1 LRVLTFPDFC
11 SARWLL
17 QPRVKFEEFRIIL
30 LSEGEMPVRQV
41 WMGTLI
47 AAVSLTWIVAPSRAT
62 SEGTAAP
69 APQEYQQLARD
80 IFKQLIEINTTDS
93 VGNVTTA
100 AEAMAKRLR
109 EAGFDE
115 KDLQIAGPRENKKN
129 LVVRY
134 HGSGVRKPVLFIG
147 HLDVVE
153 ARREDWSVD
162 PFVFLEKDGYFYG
175 RGTEDMKSGDALLM
189 ASFIRLKKEGYVP
202 DRDLILALTADEEGG
217 TANGVDWLLAKHR
230 DWIEAEYCINLDG
243 GEFEKDKD
251 KHLLA
256 GLQASEK
263 VYVDYQLESLNAG
276 GHSSVP
282 SPDNAIYHL
291 AGALSRLQNFAFP
304 VNMGEVTR
312 NYFLK
317 TAALSSGKSAANM
330 RAVAK
335 EPPDPSAVQQLSQV
349 PYFNSLLHTTCVATM
364 LAGGHAPNA
373 LPQMARANVNCRIIP
388 GEDPEEVRKMLET
401 VAADPKVSI
410 SIVPIKSADG
420 SLVRQVGVPPSP
432 LLPEVL
438 QAEEKTVHSVWP
450 DLPVVPTMSTGA
462 SDGRYLR
469 IAGIP
474 TYGIACM
481 FFELD
486 DNRAHGRDER
496 IGVKDFYDGVEIN
509 YQLIRN
515 LSSKN

>member
-1 LRVLTFPDFC
+1 M
-11 SARWLL
+11 WL
-17 QPRVKFEEFRIIL
+17 
-30 LSEGEMPVRQV
+30 G
-41 WMGTLI
+41 
-47 AAVSLTWIVAPSRAT
+47 AAGIAT
-62 SEGTAAP
+62 STWFSALSPAAGEASAL
-69 APQEYQQLARD
+69 APQEYQRLAHD

-93 VGNVTTA
+93 VGNVTSA
-100 AEAMAKRLR
+100 ADAMAKRLR
-109 EAGFDE
+109 EVGFE
-115 KDLQIAGPRENKKN
+115 GKDMQIAGPRENKKN

-134 HGSGVRKPVLFIG
+134 RGSGMRKPVLFIG

-153 ARREDWSVD
+153 ARREDWTVD
-162 PFVFLEKDGYFYG
+162 PFIFLEKDGYFYG
-175 RGTEDMKSGDALLM
+175 RGTEDMKSGDALLIT
-189 ASFIRLKKEGYVP
+189 SFIRLKKEGYVP

-217 TANGVDWLLAKHR
+217 TANGVDWLLTTHR
-230 DWIEAEYCINLDG
+230 NWIDAEYCINLDG

-251 KHLLA
+251 KRLLA

-263 VYVDYQLESLNAG
+263 VYVDYQFESLNAG

-291 AGALSRLQNFAFP
+291 AGALSRLQMFSFP
-304 VNMGEVTR
+304 VNMGEITR

-317 TAALSSGKSAANM
+317 TATLSSGETAENM

-335 EPPDPSAVQQLSQV
+335 EPPDPAAVRRLSQV
-349 PYFNSLLHTTCVATM
+349 PYFNSLLHTTCAATM
-364 LAGGHAPNA
+364 LTGGHAPNA

-388 GEDPEEVRKMLET
+388 GEDPEEVRKTLEN
-401 VAADPKVSI
+401 VAADPKVSVTI
-410 SIVPIKSADG
+410 VPVKAANGSIVA
-420 SLVRQVGVPPSP
+420 QVGVPPSP
-432 LLPEVL
+432 LLPEVV
-438 QAEEKTVHSVWP
+438 QAEEKTVHSLWAG
-450 DLPVVPTMSTGA
+450 LPVVPTMSTGA

-486 DNRAHGRDER
+486 DNRAHGKDER
-496 IGVKDFYDGVEIN
+496 IGVKDFYDGVEIS
-509 YQLIRN
+509 YRLIRN